1 MNKELKQAIYRRS
14 RLKNKYNKEQTIENK
29 NNYKKQRNKCV
40 NLRKKAV
47 NKYFKNIT
55 ESGIMENKLLSKT
68 TLYKCATALSLMVK
82 VEHHKL
88 RPDKMKVSSL
98 A

>member
-1 MNKELKQAIYRRS
+1 MLQRFSGPSHY
-14 RLKNKYNKEQTIENK
+14 KY
-29 NNYKKQRNKCV
+29 V
-40 NLRKKAV
+40 LLLLL
-47 NKYFKNIT
+47 
-55 ESGIMENKLLSKT
+55 LLSKT

-98 A
+98 AYIFKEDIAFISTYTLRRNHLESILHL